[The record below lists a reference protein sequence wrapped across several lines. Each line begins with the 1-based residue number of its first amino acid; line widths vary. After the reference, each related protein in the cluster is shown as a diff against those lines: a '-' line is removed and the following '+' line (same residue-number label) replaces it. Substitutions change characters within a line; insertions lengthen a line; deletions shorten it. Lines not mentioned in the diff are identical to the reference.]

1 MLPSS
6 LNLQH
11 RLPYGVRVVRANTLR
26 PCLLVACL
34 ILVGCQAALSPQGGR
49 ARLDDEGGLYVYL
62 QPLAAE
68 AGRLRV
74 ALESIAAIPVGGG
87 ERPLVL
93 SLREVAGPDV
103 SRQRLLAAGPLP
115 AGPYS
120 GFVMRVKA
128 ASLRGEAG
136 ETALLVPEAPTRI
149 DFGFTVRRGEAAV
162 IALVL
167 DAARS
172 VEAGSRFSPVFS
184 GHSPPRPAVGVMG
197 FVANSRSNDVSVF
210 DKRSLQVF
218 DVVATGRRPS
228 GLALDQRQRRLY
240 VALAGD
246 DAVDV
251 VDVLAGRLLERVRL
265 TAGDEPVELAL
276 TPDGTTLL
284 TANRGSNT
292 VSVID
297 APGRVEVTKLR
308 VGAGPRSVLIERNG
322 RRAFVFNTVS
332 NTVSVIDVQSRS
344 VFGSIPTDPG
354 PVRGGFNRRGDRL
367 YVIHEAA
374 SYVTA
379 INLATLSVTGR
390 FPVRSP
396 MDAIKVDPGTDFVY
410 LAERRGFGVGV
421 YDPFSFAPVD
431 VLQTAAGVVHI
442 ATDGEDNT
450 LYLVELD
457 ANRVLVSER
466 IRKRPVG
473 ALDVGDG
480 PAWISVMGEN

>member
-1 MLPSS
+1 MEAL
-6 LNLQH
+6 
-11 RLPYGVRVVRANTLR
+11 RANTLR
-26 PCLLVACL
+26 PCLLVVCL
-34 ILVGCQAALSPQGGR
+34 ILVGCQAALLQQGAR

-74 ALESIAAIPVGGG
+74 TLESIAALPLEGG
-87 ERPLVL
+87 ERPLALLVREL
-93 SLREVAGPDV
+93 SSPDLR
-103 SRQRLLAAGPLP
+103 RQRLLAAGPLP

-120 GFVMRVKA
+120 GFVVRVKA
-128 ASLRGEAG
+128 ASLRVEGGEA
-136 ETALLVPEAPTRI
+136 ALVVPEAPTRI
-149 DFGFTVRRGEAAV
+149 DFKFTVRRGEAGV
-162 IALVL
+162 IAFVL
-167 DAARS
+167 DNAGS
-172 VEAGSRFSPVFS
+172 VKAGSRFSPTFS
-184 GHSPPRPAVGVMG
+184 VHSPERPAVGVMG

-210 DKRSLQVF
+210 DKKSLQVF
-218 DVVATGRRPS
+218 DVIATGRRPS
-228 GLALDQRQRRLY
+228 GLALDQRDRRLY

-251 VDVLAGRLLERVRL
+251 IDVPAGKILERVRL

-276 TPDGTTLL
+276 TPDGTTVLS
-284 TANRGSNT
+284 ANRGSNT

-297 APGRVEVTKLR
+297 APTRFEVTKLR
-308 VGAGPRSVLIERNG
+308 VGAGPRSVIIERNG
-322 RRAFVFNTVS
+322 RRAFVFNTIS
-332 NTVSVIDVQSRS
+332 NTVSVIDVLSRS

-354 PVRGGFNRRGDRL
+354 PVRGQFNRRGDRL

-379 INLATLSVTGR
+379 INLTTLSVTGR

-396 MDAIKVDPGTDFVY
+396 MNAIKVDPSTDFVY
-410 LAERRGFGVGV
+410 MAERRGFGVGV

-431 VLQTAAGVVHI
+431 FLQTAGEVAHI

-450 LYLVELD
+450 LYLVEFD